1 MTIAAFLGATCDF
14 SENDTLSIAEVP
26 SLFLLSVFRHT
37 RSAAWVDYSCQKK
50 TSPQRCSKMGWRCRH
65 NAAGATGRY

>member
-50 TSPQRCSKMGWRCRH
+50 NQP
-65 NAAGATGRY
+65 AALL